1 MAGFEIVVPAIAAAV
16 GGLGSLSRDIL
27 KQWASRS
34 PSTFASANGQI
45 FLRILGVDPKRVNE
59 TASLLSELSK
69 TSAQMDTIIA
79 EIGKLTEERQSK
91 MLKLENDVTLLSQRE
106 QEIKARIEGLEKVPL
121 PAAEYFAKLVE
132 KTEKKSQIRDYVLFL
147 SGVIVTAVVAVVLK
161 KLGWG

>member
-1 MAGFEIVVPAIAAAV
+1 MIEIVVPLIAAAL
-16 GGLGSLSRDIL
+16 GALGSVVKDIL
-27 KQWASRS
+27 KQWANHS
-34 PSTFASANGQI
+34 PSTFASETGQVVLKV
-45 FLRILGVDPKRVNE
+45 FGVKPKQVNE
-59 TASLLSELSK
+59 TANLLSELSK